1 MERETRISPVA
12 ELGAQIRHKD
22 RRPTARS
29 SGPLHSGLSPAL
41 SQPLIAAVWPLKADG
56 RAIIGH

>member
-12 ELGAQIRHKD
+12 ELGAQMRHKN

-41 SQPLIAAVWPLKADG
+41 SQPLIAKV
-56 RAIIGH
+56 GHRYGVAL